1 MAPTCLID
9 YRWHNI
15 CKEATMKHT
24 SIMKNQ
30 YSLKKTATLISILA
44 LPALAFADQMGAIK
58 TGLQILGFL
67 LMLGLISAIA
77 AIYFYRNKKKW
88 AFIFSILIVGLI
100 GLIFLLIFSA
110 I

>member
-1 MAPTCLID
+1 MLNP
-9 YRWHNI
+9 YN
-15 CKEATMKHT
+15 E
-24 SIMKNQ
+24 
-30 YSLKKTATLISILA
+30 KKIVTLLTILA

-67 LMLGLISAIA
+67 LMLGLISVIA
-77 AIYFYRNKKKW
+77 AIYFHRNKKKW

-100 GLIFLLIFSA
+100 GLFFLLIFSA